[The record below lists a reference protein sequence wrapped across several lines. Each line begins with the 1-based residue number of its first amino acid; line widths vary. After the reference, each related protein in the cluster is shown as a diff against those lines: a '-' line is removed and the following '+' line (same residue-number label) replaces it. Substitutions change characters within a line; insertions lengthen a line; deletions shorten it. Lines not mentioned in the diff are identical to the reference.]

1 MAIRYTQAERAGYVD
16 AFKAS
21 GLSQTA
27 FCKTQNISFKSFNN
41 WVRLDS
47 QGRLKKCSR
56 SNDSGVPHLKSA
68 PLNQSLMRSDQAGA
82 TEEFRP
88 KNDVTPKVRPHFIPV
103 QLAGCAQTEPDYSA
117 QKYTPCKLESSPSV
131 SIKTKGFCVELPI
144 DLLAPKN
151 AGGVKML
158 LDILHKLPLKHNL

>member
-27 FCKTQNISFKSFNN
+27 FFKTQNISFKSFNN

-47 QGRLKKCSR
+47 QSRLKKCSVQAIHGHIIL
-56 SNDSGVPHLKSA
+56 NQP
-68 PLNQSLMRSDQAGA
+68 PLNQSLMRSDQSGA

-88 KNDVTPKVRPHFIPV
+88 ENDVAPKGRPHFLPV
-103 QLAGCAQTEPDYSA
+103 QLAGCAQVDKGYSA
-117 QKYTPCKLESSPSV
+117 QTSTPCEQEISRSIP
-131 SIKTKGFCVELPI
+131 IKTKGFCVDFPL
-144 DLLAPKN
+144 DLLVPK
-151 AGGVKML
+151 GGSHVKML
-158 LDILHKLPLKHNL
+158 LDILHKLPLKPPL

>member
-1 MAIRYTQAERAGYVD
+1 MTIRYTQSERTAYVD
-16 AFKAS
+16 VFKAS

-47 QGRLKKCSR
+47 QSRLKKCLS
-56 SNDSGVPHLKSA
+56 SSDSGAHYLKSA
-68 PLNQSLMRSDQAGA
+68 PLNQSLISNDQAGA

-88 KNDVTPKVRPHFIPV
+88 ENDVAPKVLPHFIPV
-103 QLAGCAQTEPDYSA
+103 HLAGCAQTEPDYSA
-117 QKYTPCKLESSPSV
+117 QASALCELESSPSV
-131 SIKTKGFCVELPI
+131 SIKTKGFCVDLPL